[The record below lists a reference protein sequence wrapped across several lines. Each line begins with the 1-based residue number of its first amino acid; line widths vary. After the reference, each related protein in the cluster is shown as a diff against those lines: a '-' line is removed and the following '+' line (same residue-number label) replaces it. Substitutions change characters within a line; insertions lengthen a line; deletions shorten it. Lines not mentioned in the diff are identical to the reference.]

1 MQKTISPKGKTIRLK
16 GKIIPSKKSPPKQ
29 AQPGPQPS
37 GAEQLNMRTVRQLI
51 ETHGPSLPGRGGGKG
66 ALPDDLP
73 FRQSGE
79 DPVGAS
85 YRHMKIPGKKLGGNG
100 SGSGFLRLHPLQ
112 KSDGPHVIHGRDG
125 QLGGEIGGQ
134 SQKVGMDRQAAV
146 RKQGAGERPVLQA
159 ETAGIGEV
167 LRKGKG

>member
-66 ALPDDLP
+66 AL
-73 FRQSGE
+73 
-79 DPVGAS
+79 PVGAS